1 MRYLIITI
9 LTALVVALGAA
20 VAVASN
26 GNGGLP
32 RGGDNPCPPS
42 YHAEGDACVHNG
54 DGGGNC
60 GQNQSDNGGDH
71 GYGHEGQ
78 CGEETETTPTDTT
91 PTTPEPPVTPPHD
104 CVYTGAG
111 KDGQEGN
118 DDCAPLEQPSPATPA
133 LCVPEVKTVVVNT
146 TTPGKV
152 QVKTKIVYRTKVKT
166 KIVVKTRVIVKTVK
180 VYVPGV
186 HPKGVEG
193 SG

>member
-91 PTTPEPPVTPPHD
+91 PTTPEPPVTPP
-104 CVYTGAG
+104 
-111 KDGQEGN
+111 
-118 DDCAPLEQPSPATPA
+118 LEQPAPATPA

-152 QVKTKIVYRTKVKT
+152 QVKTKIIYRTKVKT
-166 KIVVKTRVIVKTVK
+166 RIVVKTRVIVKTVK

-193 SG
+193 RG